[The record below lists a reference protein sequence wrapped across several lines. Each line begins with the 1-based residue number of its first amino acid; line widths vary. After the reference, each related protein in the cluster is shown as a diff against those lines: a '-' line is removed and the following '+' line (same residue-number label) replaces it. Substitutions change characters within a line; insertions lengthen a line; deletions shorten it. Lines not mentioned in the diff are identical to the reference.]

1 MPWKCQEVVRFAPVS
16 GEFRSQPSMKAHVT
30 HTWLPRVSRSVARVD
45 VMATRHKETWDAL
58 QATHSL
64 LIYCMQ

>member
-1 MPWKCQEVVRFAPVS
+1 
-16 GEFRSQPSMKAHVT
+16 MKAHVT
-30 HTWLPRVSRSVARVD
+30 HTWLPRVSRSAARVD